1 MPPILG
7 SQASGYR
14 SIGTGSYGSNFEVVG
29 ELALLVESATK
40 RGTLQTWREAC
51 FSDSTT
57 RVVESAGAIRSAGAD
72 ERH

>member
-1 MPPILG
+1 MAPILG
-7 SQASGYR
+7 SYASGYR
-14 SIGTGSYGSNFEVVG
+14 YIGTGSDGSNFEVAG
-29 ELALLVESATK
+29 ELALLVGSATK

-57 RVVESAGAIRSAGAD
+57 HVVESAGAIWSAGAD